1 MIILLNQITNKVSA
15 LLKKIEWFRSIC
27 QTKNI
32 VFKTESRWHTPFE
45 PPRQHVK
52 CGKVTRITEKCMKRK
67 RMKDKNN
74 KVENE
79 WNQII
84 PFYLACEP
92 MARDTDSPSLGHRE
106 CLSGGEVRN
115 HWRRHLTTLK
125 SGCRRIPLLDTMRR
139 CGTRLPTDSAPHHCC
154 WDEARLKLRACR
166 GRHQLTFLTEYSRG
180 SSCCTSFINRNC
192 QWMKNHKKRSRIKA
206 SAGPIGPMSESSQR

>member
-1 MIILLNQITNKVSA
+1 
-15 LLKKIEWFRSIC
+15 
-27 QTKNI
+27 
-32 VFKTESRWHTPFE
+32 
-45 PPRQHVK
+45 
-52 CGKVTRITEKCMKRK
+52 
-67 RMKDKNN
+67 MKDKNN
-74 KVENE
+74 KVGNE

-206 SAGPIGPMSESSQR
+206 SAGPIGPMSESSQRQDLTNGKNKLNKWMTLRKGSFVFSDILLACKMTSLMNPSFQAMKEGLALSKMKSFLYFQIC